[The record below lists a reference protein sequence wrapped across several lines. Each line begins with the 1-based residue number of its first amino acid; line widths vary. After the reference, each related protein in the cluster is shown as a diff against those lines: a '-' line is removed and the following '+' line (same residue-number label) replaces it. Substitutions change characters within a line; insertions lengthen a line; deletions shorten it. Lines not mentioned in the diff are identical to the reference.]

1 MRKNDDFLG
10 RWVPVCSGEKELVQ
24 KAGSLPVVG
33 IRSLDL
39 LNLHKFITHI
49 YCNIVGGIEGEI

>member
-1 MRKNDDFLG
+1 MRKNDG

-24 KAGSLPVVG
+24 KAGSLVG
-33 IRSLDL
+33 IRSMDL
-39 LNLHKFITHI
+39 LNLHKYTNHM